1 MMREV
6 YKEEDFYKDEGW
18 PSERLIYSKYILNII
33 GEDYD
38 QFILVVNAEYPYI
51 RLSPK
56 RGNCQYP
63 CGGSSLIAT
72 DGSFAKK
79 GDAEREKECPKI
91 AWGFVAIYLL
101 NLRYDRKQDDFVELK
116 ERSIVIRDYYD
127 KYLKM
132 YLDNHNGLKYSK
144 LSMKQKELDF
154 IAEQEVIIRELWG
167 RTTPLAK
174 YPALFEYAKSAE
186 KDYEAYLACRKNE
199 VLKKMI
205 EQEVI
210 FDVNNREKRTN
221 IQNGDKSLYVENNT
235 GIIIIGADM
244 HKRRNFSTEIKQA
257 FSKPYI
263 KVNFLDDSVA
273 SYAKE
278 VIEILNVVKTVNIT
292 PSSSKDHPGNTLTVY
307 PKSMVDVED
316 CEKEMIEALN
326 GFFSRGVIADRKP
339 VRNDAYFNLIADKII
354 KDLDKARVSIH
365 VCIAWFTNQ
374 NIADKLV
381 EKYKQGIDVKVIF
394 YDDHTNSKFGVN
406 IDGIPFK
413 AVRGSRGG
421 LMHNKYCV
429 IDNQIVI
436 TGSYNWSENAE
447 KKNDENT
454 AVMYDYDRASDYSV
468 EFRKMFATE

>member
-18 PSERLIYSKYILNII
+18 PSERLVYSKYILNII

-51 RLSPK
+51 RLSLK

-79 GDAEREKECPKI
+79 DDAEREKECPKI

-154 IAEQEVIIRELWG
+154 IAEHEVIIRELWG
-167 RTTPLAK
+167 RSTPLAK

-210 FDVNNREKRTN
+210 LDVNNREKRTN

-244 HKRRNFSTEIKQA
+244 HKRRNFSTEIKEA

-263 KVNFLDDSVA
+263 KVYFLDDSVA

-278 VIEILNVVKTVNIT
+278 VIERLNVVKTVNIT

-326 GFFSRGVIADRKP
+326 GFFSLGVIADRKP

-406 IDGIPFK
+406 IDVIPFK